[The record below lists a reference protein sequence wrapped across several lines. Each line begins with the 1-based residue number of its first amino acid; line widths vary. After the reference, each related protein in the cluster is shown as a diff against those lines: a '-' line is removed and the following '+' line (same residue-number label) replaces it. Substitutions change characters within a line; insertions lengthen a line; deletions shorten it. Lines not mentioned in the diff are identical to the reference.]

1 MQEHTAKDQE
11 STRSRSSPIHIV
23 PTPRSQAGANADA
36 LRDVHM
42 SLVRAEQNLYN
53 LVQASNANGQAG
65 FGYAAPPFAA
75 GYAAPAFPPGFAP
88 TAAIGT
94 PPGLAYGTP
103 PGIAYGTPSG
113 ISYGTP
119 PGIPYGTPPA
129 LAFGA
134 PAGLA
139 YGTPP
144 GIGYGLPVQPN
155 PWATA
160 QPMPAWNP
168 LVPTVAALPGASL
181 AGLASPWAMGRAPAC
196 DISDEGKAF
205 VCVVDLPGVQAD
217 EVELLC
223 FPHAIAIQATREA
236 DAETVSLVQ
245 AERAASTLRR
255 TIALPS
261 EIQPGDVKA
270 NLSKGILT
278 VTLPKVHPTEGPRR
292 IKVQG

>member
-11 STRSRSSPIHIV
+11 STRSRSNPIHIV
-23 PTPRSQAGANADA
+23 PTSRSQAGANADA

-53 LVQASNANGQAG
+53 LVQASNANGQSG
-65 FGYAAPPFAA
+65 FGYAAPSAFTA

-94 PPGLAYGTP
+94 PPGIAYGQPTGLAFGTP
-103 PGIAYGTPSG
+103 PGIA
-113 ISYGTP
+113 
-119 PGIPYGTPPA
+119 
-129 LAFGA
+129 
-134 PAGLA
+134 
-139 YGTPP
+139 
-144 GIGYGLPVQPN
+144 YGLPVQPN
-155 PWATA
+155 PWLAA
-160 QPMPAWNP
+160 QAMPAWNP
-168 LVPTVAALPGASL
+168 LAPAIAALPGVGLAPLPGIGL
-181 AGLASPWAMGRAPAC
+181 AGASPPWALGRAPAC

-205 VCVVDLPGVQAD
+205 VCVVDLPGVQAA

-223 FPHAIAIQATREA
+223 FPHAIAIQATRES
-236 DAETVSLVQ
+236 DAETASLVQ
-245 AERAASTLRR
+245 AERATSTLQR

-270 NLSKGILT
+270 SLSNGILT